1 MKLLRYSI
9 LFLLFLIPT
18 TIFAQYV
25 SVIDDRAILFSN
37 VNVVPMTDQNVIPGM
52 DVLIEGDRI
61 SRIGQTG
68 ELSVPHGTEVIN
80 AEGKY
85 LLPGLAEMHGHVP
98 PVQSD
103 SWPERYLEDV
113 FFLYLAGG
121 VTTVR
126 GMLGHPN
133 QLELREQVN
142 NSSILGPTLYLAGPS
157 FSGGSINSPEQA
169 AERVNQQFEE
179 GWDLLK
185 IHPGLSLEEYTAMA
199 EAANEVGMEF
209 SGHVPA
215 EVGLENAIMLGQR
228 TIDHLDGYIE
238 YIGAMEEPVT
248 KEQLNKAVALTVE
261 NDVWVVPTQALWKT
275 LLGAA
280 DHDKLMEYDE
290 IKYMPN
296 EVVNGWLNY
305 LNNQQNTFFY
315 RGEHAAVHQENRQKL
330 LKALQDGEANILLG
344 TDAPQI
350 FSVPGLSM
358 KHELTIMEQ
367 AGLTP
372 YEILKSGTYN
382 VGVYFREWDNFGIIT
397 ENNRADLILTND
409 NPLENLSTIED
420 HAGVMVRGIWIS
432 REAIDKKLKE
442 IEEAYRD

>member
-1 MKLLRYSI
+1 
-9 LFLLFLIPT
+9 
-18 TIFAQYV
+18 
-25 SVIDDRAILFSN
+25 
-37 VNVVPMTDQNVIPGM
+37 
-52 DVLIEGDRI
+52 
-61 SRIGQTG
+61 
-68 ELSVPHGTEVIN
+68 
-80 AEGKY
+80 
-85 LLPGLAEMHGHVP
+85 
-98 PVQSD
+98 
-103 SWPERYLEDV
+103 
-113 FFLYLAGG
+113 
-121 VTTVR
+121 
-126 GMLGHPN
+126 
-133 QLELREQVN
+133 
-142 NSSILGPTLYLAGPS
+142 
-157 FSGGSINSPEQA
+157 
-169 AERVNQQFEE
+169 
-179 GWDLLK
+179 
-185 IHPGLSLEEYTAMA
+185 
-199 EAANEVGMEF
+199 
-209 SGHVPA
+209 
-215 EVGLENAIMLGQR
+215 
-228 TIDHLDGYIE
+228 
-238 YIGAMEEPVT
+238 
-248 KEQLNKAVALTVE
+248 
-261 NDVWVVPTQALWKT
+261 
-275 LLGAA
+275 
-280 DHDKLMEYDE
+280 
-290 IKYMPN
+290 MPN

-409 NPLENLSTIED
+409 NPLENLSTIEE